1 MLLSLL
7 RDNVIVRIYL
17 RSKNEFKLLPSN
29 VFLKN

>member
-17 RSKNEFKLLPSN
+17 GSKNEFKLLRSN
-29 VFLKN
+29 IF